1 MAANLA
7 VNVSNALPKDQSPTI
22 YTWVDSLVVLHWIC
36 GQETYKQLV
45 ANRVARI
52 HAHPEIQWRYVPT
65 SVNPADIAS
74 QGGLISSS
82 ELWWTGPEWFQHPQ
96 KWPNN
101 PVVRTSPEAEAEA
114 KVIHEVLCVLQT
126 EPASDEFD
134 DLLERSSF
142 HRTLRICAWI
152 NRFIHN
158 SRRPGKRVGPIATE
172 GVKAVKEW
180 WIKRV
185 QFRDTL
191 QSHYPD
197 TCGRL
202 GLEASEHGILVCKG
216 RIQGSYPIYLP
227 HNAPFMKKLVQ
238 RVHCETLH
246 GGVGLTMAAV
256 REQYWVPRLRALVKK
271 VRLECWGCKRFRA
284 RAVTSPVRGLLP
296 NDRTNPGAAF
306 EVVGIDFAG
315 PVRYRKSAKSKG
327 KAYLAIFACSLSRA
341 IHLELVRNLET
352 STFIVCLKKYIAR
365 HGRPRVIYTD
375 NGGTFV
381 KTSTWLKQLRKGE
394 DL

>member
-1 MAANLA
+1 M
-7 VNVSNALPKDQSPTI
+7 
-22 YTWVDSLVVLHWIC
+22 
-36 GQETYKQLV
+36 
-45 ANRVARI
+45 
-52 HAHPEIQWRYVPT
+52 
-65 SVNPADIAS
+65 
-74 QGGLISSS
+74 
-82 ELWWTGPEWFQHPQ
+82 
-96 KWPNN
+96 
-101 PVVRTSPEAEAEA
+101 RTSPGAEAEA
-114 KVIHEVLCVLQT
+114 KGTREVLCVSQT

-142 HRTLRICAWI
+142 RRTLRICAWI

-172 GVKAVKEW
+172 EVKAAKEW

-202 GLEASEHGILVCKG
+202 GLEASDHGILVCKG
-216 RIQGSYPIYLP
+216 RIQGSYPTYLP
-227 HNAPFMKKLVQ
+227 HNAPFTKKLVQ
-238 RVHCETLH
+238 RVHCETLP

-271 VRLECWGCKRFRA
+271 VRVECWGCKRFRA
-284 RAVTSPVRGLLP
+284 RAVTSPVPGLLP

-306 EVVGIDFAG
+306 EVVCIDFAG
-315 PVRYRKSAKSKG
+315 PVSYRKSAKSEG
-327 KAYLAIFACSLSRA
+327 KAYLAIFACRLSRA

-365 HGRPRVIYTD
+365 RGRPRVVYTD

-381 KTSTWLKQLRKGE
+381 KTSAWLKQIRKDEGVRGFVEEKEISWKFNLSRAPWWGE
-394 DL
+394 QFERLIAVVKSAMYKVIGGGFLTWDELAELMLDIEIQINRSPLSYVENDLELPTLTPVTPATSAFESLTGRRNLENRKQ